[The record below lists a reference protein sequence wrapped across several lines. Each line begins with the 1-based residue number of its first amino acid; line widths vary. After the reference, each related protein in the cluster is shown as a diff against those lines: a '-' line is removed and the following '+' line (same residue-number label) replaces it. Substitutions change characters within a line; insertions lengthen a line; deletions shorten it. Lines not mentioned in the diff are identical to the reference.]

1 MSRWRCIRCETFN
14 ESDRKKCI
22 VCDLERKDE
31 TAKVKKKP
39 IIINSCAFP
48 GCVDKAEKDSNYCSK
63 HKGKV
68 CEMCKSDLKLL
79 GEDYCASCMRI
90 IIDNSTRNLKKWN
103 KILSTILWLLLLVF
117 VIVVIIRII

>member
-39 IIINSCAFP
+39 IIINTCAFP
-48 GCVDKAEKDSNYCSK
+48 GCVDK
-63 HKGKV
+63 
-68 CEMCKSDLKLL
+68 
-79 GEDYCASCMRI
+79 R
-90 IIDNSTRNLKKWN
+90 KK
-103 KILSTILWLLLLVF
+103 I
-117 VIVVIIRII
+117 VIIVLSIKAKCVRCVNLI